1 MSPRSEA
8 FSALP
13 GPRAN
18 ICETILFG
26 PHNTTTEQLSYW
38 NWRNT
43 FVDILAVLIVF
54 FNSVLIYVILNSQ
67 TLRKQVHWYSPQFI
81 CYVLSSSCLQRFNLI
96 MVSLACTDLGCGIVI
111 PFNTLRVCRW
121 GWAGRHVTHDT

>member
-1 MSPRSEA
+1 MSPRSAA

-67 TLRKQVHWYSPQFI
+67 TLRKQVHWYSA
-81 CYVLSSSCLQRFNLI
+81 VLSLHVVFYPPPI
-96 MVSLACTDLGCGIVI
+96 
-111 PFNTLRVCRW
+111 CR
-121 GWAGRHVTHDT
+121 GLT

>member
-1 MSPRSEA
+1 MSPRSAA

-67 TLRKQVHWYSPQFI
+67 TLRKQVHWYSAVLSLT

-121 GWAGRHVTHDT
+121 GDVTPRDT